1 MWRCKITRVVRAE
14 RATSVD
20 RSGGAEVVEA
30 VFVAEDGLEQRVPWE
45 FLPEVLGELGRPV
58 RSFPSYRGQR
68 NYPGWYWSA
77 TMGGHIGFE
86 SWVERDHLVAL
97 DFDAAV
103 VRIVS
108 QPFWLCWTT
117 AAGKARRHAPDFLV
131 EVAGGT
137 TKGTSESS
145 VLVLDSRPLEL
156 IEDTDRVVF
165 EATGRACAALG
176 WRYAVWDR
184 LQGVVVANQRWL
196 AGYRHPRCYSEPVA
210 EALLEVFT
218 APQPLMDG
226 AEAVGDPIATLPVLY
241 HLLWTRRLLADLS
254 LVLSDRTIV
263 ATAPAGGPVAGPG
276 AGRAPDLLLAAPAE
290 QDTGLGSGGR
300 RG

>member
-14 RATSVD
+14 QEGASVG
-20 RSGGAEVVEA
+20 RSGAAEVVEA
-30 VFVAEDGLEQRVPWE
+30 VFVAEDGLERRVPWK
-45 FLPEVLGELGRPV
+45 FLPEVVSALGRPV

-97 DFDAAV
+97 DFDPTV
-103 VRIVS
+103 MRIVS

-131 EVAGGT
+131 EVADGT
-137 TKGTSESS
+137 AEGA

-156 IEDTDRVVF
+156 VADTDRAAF
-165 EATGRACAALG
+165 EVTDRACAVLG

-184 LQGVVVANQRWL
+184 LEGVVVANQRWL
-196 AGYRHPRCYSEPVA
+196 AGYRHPRCYSEAVA
-210 EALLEVFT
+210 EHLLEVF
-218 APQPLMDG
+218 ACPQALMPG
-226 AEAVGDPIATLPVLY
+226 AETVGDPLATLPVLY
-241 HLLWTRRLLADLS
+241 HLLWTRQLLADLS

-263 ATAPAGGPVAGPG
+263 ATAPAAAGGEN
-276 AGRAPDLLLAAPAE
+276 RASGLLLAAPAGRGI
-290 QDTGLGSGGR
+290 DRDIDSVAGGGC